1 MLNQITCPNCKSQ
14 IKLDQALTEDIETSL
29 KAKYESQRQ
38 KELIDFQKKIDEFE
52 AKKKN
57 ENELFTQKL
66 NKEMLAK
73 EQELKEKV
81 KKESESTL
89 AFYQKQQEERDAE
102 IKKLKKIELEAMETR
117 KRMNALR
124 EDMELE
130 HKKKMLQFE
139 EELKEKLTNDILL
152 KERERNEMDRKEM
165 QKKFD
170 DQVKLNEQMRQKL
183 MQGSMQTQGEVM
195 EIALEEELRKY
206 FPFDE
211 IGEVG
216 KGKKGGDC
224 IMYIRNERQQLCG
237 KIVFESKSTKE
248 YKSEW
253 VTKLK
258 EDMMRE
264 KADMC
269 ILVTK
274 VLPKEMTM
282 FDIKDGVWHCRF
294 SEVIQVVK
302 IIREKIIHI
311 FHVNELN
318 KGRGEKKD
326 ILYSYFT
333 GNEFRQKVKAIN
345 EAFIQLKSSID
356 KERFQME
363 KIWSTRQALIDKVL
377 LNNNNMIGDIDG
389 ITGLDSDEINLLD

>member
-1 MLNQITCPNCKSQ
+1 MINQITCPNCKTQ

-29 KAKYESQRQ
+29 KAKYDSLRQ
-38 KELIDFQKKIDEFE
+38 KDKIELQLKIEEFE

-66 NKEMLAK
+66 NKELKAK
-73 EQELKEKV
+73 ELELQEKV
-81 KKESESTL
+81 KKDSEETIL
-89 AFYQKQQEERDAE
+89 FYQKQQEERDIE
-102 IKKLKKIELEAMETR
+102 IKELKKTELEAMETR
-117 KRMNALR
+117 KKFMALR
-124 EDMELE
+124 EDLELE

-139 EELKEKLTNDILL
+139 EEIKDKLTNDILS

-165 QKKFD
+165 QKKMD
-170 DQVKLNEQMRQKL
+170 DQVKLIEQMNQKML
-183 MQGSMQTQGEVM
+183 QGSMQIQGEVM
-195 EIALEEELRKY
+195 EIALEEELRKH

-211 IGEVG
+211 INEVG

-224 IMYIRNERQQLCG
+224 IMNIRNERQQLCG

-248 YKSEW
+248 YKAEW
-253 VTKLK
+253 VSKLK
-258 EDMMRE
+258 DDMIRE

-274 VLPKEMTM
+274 ILPKEMTM

-294 SEVIQVVK
+294 SEVIQVTK
-302 IIREKIIHI
+302 IIREKIIQL
-311 FHVNELN
+311 FQVNELN

-363 KIWSTRQALIDKVL
+363 KIWSTRQAIIDKVL

-389 ITGLDSDEINLLD
+389 ITGLDSDEINLLE